1 MVRIVEFVMST
12 AQMIQPLKIFQKL
25 LGKNVIIRLKNNKA
39 IRGILTAYDSCMN
52 VVLDD
57 AEEIDPKTSQT
68 VVKYGRVYIRG
79 NQILFISTTDV
90 VLG

>member
-1 MVRIVEFVMST
+1 MSMST
-12 AQMIQPLKIFQKL
+12 SSQIIQPLKIFQKL
-25 LGKNVIIRLKNNKA
+25 VGKSVIVRLKNNKA
-39 IRGILTAYDSCMN
+39 IRGILTAYDNCMN

-68 VVKYGRVYIRG
+68 IVKYGRVYIRG
-79 NQILFISTTDV
+79 NQVLFISTTDV